1 MATESMP
8 FVAIIGGFW
17 DLTKQDPRKVAEA
30 KNMAKEIGTA
40 LAKAGMGLVVYFSN
54 DGSLEPHVVSGYAA
68 AIPAGSGAG
77 SIRVRFAESQKHT
90 VNFPEQATR
99 AELFDRRVFAGNDW
113 EAPFY
118 RSLVEADSVDAV
130 LLMAG
135 WRSTLIAGQIA
146 LARPL
151 PVLAVDQFDGAAG
164 IIRTELARASKD
176 YPSSST
182 HTPAQ
187 LVAWLR
193 EKCAVR
199 AKERE
204 QARDQ
209 ERIYL
214 KLTAQRGKGFWA
226 TGAFIALL
234 VVVFFGLAQAPD
246 PGLYPF
252 LTFAGLIAAGATGA
266 LIRSVIWG
274 VEQTAPTTSLLL
286 GGVAGFVVGLAYL
299 IPQWIGAP
307 GVLEVATTA
316 VKATDKIQFASAVLV
331 AIPAGVGFDTVFT
344 RLKKEAENQ
353 PISAAGQR

>member
-1 MATESMP
+1 
-8 FVAIIGGFW
+8 
-17 DLTKQDPRKVAEA
+17 
-30 KNMAKEIGTA
+30 
-40 LAKAGMGLVVYFSN
+40 
-54 DGSLEPHVVSGYAA
+54 
-68 AIPAGSGAG
+68 
-77 SIRVRFAESQKHT
+77 VRFPESQRHT
-90 VNFPEQATR
+90 VKFSEQESR
-99 AELFDRRVFAGNDW
+99 GELFDRRVFAGSDW

-135 WRSTLIAGQIA
+135 GRSALIAGQIA

-182 HTPAQ
+182 HTPSE
-187 LVAWLR
+187 LVAWLKK
-193 EKCAVR
+193 ECAAR

-204 QARDQ
+204 QTRQQ
-209 ERIYL
+209 EKLYL
-214 KLTAQRGKGFWA
+214 KLTSQRGRGLWA

-234 VVVFFGLAQAPD
+234 LVAFFGLAQAPD
-246 PGLYPF
+246 PRFYPF
-252 LTFAGLIAAGATGA
+252 LTFIGLITAGATGA

-274 VEQTAPTTSLLL
+274 AEQQTAPATSLLL

-307 GVLEVATTA
+307 GVLEVSATV
-316 VKATDKIQFASAVLV
+316 VKATDKIQFVSAVLV

-344 RLKKEAENQ
+344 RLKREAEDR
-353 PISAAGQR
+353 PVSVAERDEP